1 MGYPARLQKVERPT
15 NTSFYI
21 NLPAALAEAAG
32 LEKGEQMEW
41 NIEDRNTFVLKRVK
55 PHKSFLP
62 NKSRS
67 LA

>member
-41 NIEDRNTFVLKRVK
+41 YVEDRNTFVLKRVK
-55 PHKSFLP
+55 PRKSFLT
-62 NKSRS
+62 NKSRN